1 MSLSGGYSLFDTAI
15 GLCGISWSE
24 RGVTRLQ
31 LPEGGLAP
39 TESRLAARSGVPPAE
54 PPASVADLIGRLT
67 RYFAGHASDFSGDP
81 LDLSAI
87 HDALRLRLYRE
98 MRTIGWGE
106 TVTYGELAR
115 RIGLDGERAAR
126 DVGQAMGRNRIPI
139 IIPCHRVLAAGNKLG
154 GFSAYG
160 GTLTKQRLLA
170 LEGVGLGSAQPVLP
184 GLL

>member
-1 MSLSGGYSLFDTAI
+1 MSLSSGYSLFDSAI
-15 GLCGISWSE
+15 GPCGLAWSG

-31 LPEGGLAP
+31 LPAGGRAA
-39 TESRLAARSGVPPAE
+39 TESRLAARSGVRAAE
-54 PPASVADLIGRLT
+54 PPAPIADLIGRLT
-67 RYFAGHASDFSGDP
+67 RYFGGHASDFSSDP
-81 LDLSAI
+81 IDLFTV
-87 HDALRLRLYRE
+87 HDALRLRLYGE
-98 MRTIGWGE
+98 MRSIGWGE
-106 TVTYGELAR
+106 TVTYGQLAR
-115 RIGLDGERAAR
+115 RIGLEGERAAR